1 MVEWDMDTDDPGADL
16 RHVIERN
23 DMIRQISA
31 IVGKDTLIVFTADH
45 SCLSVEDGHSGEEVL
60 IAASGPVP
68 SRSTASILT
77 PAIRSDAS
85 CALGW
90 RPAL

>member
-31 IVGKDTLIVFTADH
+31 IAGKDMVIVFTADH

-60 IAASGPVP
+60 VAASAPAP
-68 SRSTASILT
+68 SRSTASFPT
-77 PAIRSDAS
+77 RGYST
-85 CALGW
+85 
-90 RPAL
+90 